1 MPLDERRLRWEA
13 RYAQT
18 SAPAR
23 RPASVLRRAAFLL
36 PPKGDALDLA
46 CGLGGNALFL
56 AQRGLRVTAW
66 DYAPSAI
73 VELGKAADRA
83 GLSIR
88 AEVRDVVA
96 QPPMP
101 ASFDVICVS
110 YFLQRELAPALSAA
124 LRPGG
129 LIFYETFAR
138 EAVSTQGPANP
149 AYRLAPNELLEL
161 FSDLRVL
168 EYREYGRVG
177 DPARGAR
184 DSASL
189 VAQKAA
195 S

>member
-13 RYAQT
+13 RYAQM
-18 SAPAR
+18 PAHSR
-23 RPASVLRRAAFLL
+23 RPARVLRRAAFLL
-36 PPKGDALDLA
+36 PPEGDALDLA

-56 AQRGLRVTAW
+56 AQRGLSVSAW

-73 VELGKAADRA
+73 ADLGKVAEQA
-83 GLSIR
+83 GLAIR

-96 QPPMP
+96 EPPVP
-101 ASFDVICVS
+101 SSFDVICVS

-129 LIFYETFAR
+129 LIFYQTFVR
-138 EAVSTQGPANP
+138 EAVGTQGPGNP
-149 AYRLAPNELLEL
+149 AYRLAPNELFNL
-161 FSDLRVL
+161 FPDLRVL
-168 EYREYGRVG
+168 DYRDYGRVG
-177 DPARGAR
+177 DQARGER

-189 VAQKAA
+189 VAQKAE